1 MAPERDAGSNC
12 LKMRA
17 LDRARIRQILEQ
29 LEPVDARPD
38 KLLEI
43 FALKDKI
50 SGMPDPVYIV
60 LTDEVTREQRRIYD
74 EQEIRRLQ
82 QEDPHGFL
90 EIIEI
95 AIRFDKTDELAAV
108 QGVLTAARGENRK
121 YGIFVTR
128 PVLVH

>member
-1 MAPERDAGSNC
+1 
-12 LKMRA
+12 MRA
-17 LDRARIRQILEQ
+17 LDRQRIRQVLEQ

-60 LTDEVTREQRRIYD
+60 LTDEVTGEQRRIYD
-74 EQEIRRLQ
+74 EGEIRRLQ

-90 EIIEI
+90 EIIQI

-108 QGVLTAARGENRK
+108 QGVLKAARGENRD